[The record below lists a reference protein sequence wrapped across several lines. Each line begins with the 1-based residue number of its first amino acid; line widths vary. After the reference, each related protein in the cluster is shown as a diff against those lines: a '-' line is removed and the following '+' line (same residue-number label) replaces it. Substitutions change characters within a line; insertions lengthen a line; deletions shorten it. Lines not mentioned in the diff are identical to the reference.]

1 MKRKQIETKLIGGV
15 KFLRCTK
22 CGELKQMSEENFY
35 KNTRDSVGFKT
46 VCKECTKKYYQ
57 DNKEEKLKYQH
68 EYLNNNKECYE
79 TYLGQYN
86 KGGKDNVTVTI
97 KDFRNNFKTNNSE
110 KKSLIKTDGES
121 NYKGRKYTRLIGGFG
136 ENNPIITT
144 KQIADLMEL
153 KNLVVNQTINRH
165 IKDFTE
171 EYLIDIK
178 TLITESDNDYFSY
191 KDLGYSQNAWNRSKN
206 VYILSEAGFL
216 LYLKFA
222 DGDKSVE
229 LYKDFIEDYF
239 KTKVELQVAE
249 KTLSDTKE
257 TLIQSKQLLLGQAF
271 MESNEK
277 KKIELFCNIEKI
289 NTQLIDIATTLAK
302 EETEEKFKDI
312 GIVADRFLNKD
323 DCYDMNTFCKLL
335 NIKGY
340 GRNNMF
346 KYLRNKKVLRNN
358 NTPYQIHMDK
368 FKIIENGRDGHKI
381 VQTLVNGE
389 GIKYIIKILKKDKI
403 IEDVDL
409 NQLANKLKQI
419 S

>member
-1 MKRKQIETKLIGGV
+1 MHGIG
-15 KFLRCTK
+15 
-22 CGELKQMSEENFY
+22 Q
-35 KNTRDSVGFKT
+35 
-46 VCKECTKKYYQ
+46 
-57 DNKEEKLKYQH
+57 
-68 EYLNNNKECYE
+68 
-79 TYLGQYN
+79 
-86 KGGKDNVTVTI
+86 
-97 KDFRNNFKTNNSE
+97 
-110 KKSLIKTDGES
+110 
-121 NYKGRKYTRLIGGFG
+121 
-136 ENNPIITT
+136 
-144 KQIADLMEL
+144 
-153 KNLVVNQTINRH
+153 
-165 IKDFTE
+165 
-171 EYLIDIK
+171 
-178 TLITESDNDYFSY
+178 
-191 KDLGYSQNAWNRSKN
+191 KN
-206 VYILSEAGFL
+206 VCILSEAVFL

-249 KTLSDTKE
+249 KTLSNTKE

-271 MESNEK
+271 MESNEQ

-289 NTQLIDIATTLAK
+289 NIQLIDIATTLAK

-358 NTPYQIHMDK
+358 NTPYQVHMDK
-368 FKIIENGRDGHKI
+368 FKVIENGRDGHKI

-389 GIKYIIKILKKDKI
+389 GIKYIIKILKKDDI

-409 NQLANKLKQI
+409 NQLINKLVKEL
-419 S
+419 